1 MGVSMP
7 TASGFKQVSIVLA
20 AFNALEYTRTCL
32 ESIIKYTSVPYEL
45 ILVNNGSSDG
55 TKEHFET
62 IPGAHL
68 IHNETNLGFSR
79 GYNQGIK
86 ASSGKY
92 VVLINNDC
100 IVSSNWLENMLSCA
114 ASDPAIGLVGPRGNR
129 INGPQRLERQ
139 FNSMSEFHRFAR
151 DFNRPDPQRWFE
163 VKNIVGFCLLVKRE
177 VVEEIGHF
185 DESYGLGTHEDRDYA
200 LRARQAGFKLYCAG
214 DVIVYHFSHRTFV
227 ANNLDLQKIYARNKF
242 LFNQKW
248 SLYKANP
255 LDIPR

>member
-177 VVEEIGHF
+177 VVEKIGYF